1 MAMGKRRA
9 RQQDLWIAATELPK
23 SRGHV
28 FYDRVNAILA
38 KEEFDTFA
46 EQECLPFY
54 KSEVMGRPSI
64 APGVYFRMLK
74 IGYFEGIDSER
85 GIAWRCADSLSL
97 KSFLGYPI
105 NEACADHS
113 TISRTRRLIDVET
126 HQAVFQWVLK
136 VLADYG
142 LISGKT

>member
-46 EQECLPFY
+46 EKECLPFY

-64 APGVYFRMLK
+64 APGVYFRMLM

-85 GIAWRCADSLSL
+85 GIAWRVADSFSL
-97 KSFLGYPI
+97 RDFAGYSVTEQTP
-105 NEACADHS
+105 DHS
-113 TISRTRRLIDVET
+113 TISRTRRLIALET
-126 HQAVFQWVLK
+126 HTAVVRWC
-136 VLADYG
+136 
-142 LISGKT
+142 GKIRGGGR